1 MGIRKP
7 SIRMK
12 KKKKGD
18 RLFLPSHALEVA
30 KLPEQCF
37 SGSNFRTVSW
47 GAGYSGALA
56 SVRVL
61 SPPVGPPNIAPHKRQ
76 SDEGLR

>member
-1 MGIRKP
+1 M
-7 SIRMK
+7 

-37 SGSNFRTVSW
+37 SGSNFRTVCP
-47 GAGYSGALA
+47 GALA
-56 SVRVL
+56 SIRVL

-76 SDEGLR
+76 SDVGLG